1 MRGQRYSRHVKNCWR
16 HFLQTRNSRR
26 RFQVATASKIYPVFA
41 TLRGKNT
48 GEHALSIAIPKMRK
62 QLSSPFVCYHPA
74 AHFATE
80 VSWVSQAGSMSQA
93 GRLHEL

>member
-26 RFQVATASKIYPVFA
+26 RFQVVNSLEDLSCICHSYEKHRVHPV
-41 TLRGKNT
+41 R
-48 GEHALSIAIPKMRK
+48 IAIPKMGK

-80 VSWVSQAGSMSQA
+80 VSWVSQAGCMSQA

>member
-41 TLRGKNT
+41 TLRKKHRGTRPQYCHSKNAKAAQFT
-48 GEHALSIAIPKMRK
+48 LRL
-62 QLSSPFVCYHPA
+62 LSSRRTLCHGGFMGQP
-74 AHFATE
+74 
-80 VSWVSQAGSMSQA
+80 S
-93 GRLHEL
+93 RLHEPGREAS

>member
-26 RFQVATASKIYPVFA
+26 RFQVAIASKIYPAFA
-41 TLRGKNT
+41 TFTKNT
-48 GEHALSIAIPKMRK
+48 GVHPVRIAIPKMGK

-80 VSWVSQAGSMSQA
+80 VSWVSQAGFMSQA